1 MSSRLETRDVMTAPA
16 ITVDGDASVSEAAEL
31 FAATGVG
38 ALPVC
43 DGDGHPIGVVTD
55 RDLVVRVLCQDR
67 DGLDRPVREVAEPQP
82 IVADAD
88 APVASTVATMRLHS
102 LRRLP
107 VVDGGRVVGVVS
119 REDLVRCVPLHEA
132 DELHQIDGDAS
143 DRRSGRWAFERPYA

>member
-1 MSSRLETRDVMTAPA
+1 MSSGLETRDVMTAPA
-16 ITVDGDASVSEAAEL
+16 ITVSADASVTDAAEL

-82 IVADAD
+82 VVADAG
-88 APVASTVATMRLHS
+88 APLARTVATMRRHG

-107 VVDGGRVVGVVS
+107 VVDGSRVVGVVS

-132 DELHQIDGDAS
+132 DELHRIDGGAS
-143 DRRSGRWAFERPYA
+143 DQRSGRWAFERAYA